1 MRCICFHLS
10 IIEIITKNKTANMEH
25 YTYSY
30 HRLKG
35 SFNSHKQVLFTNL
48 IFTCRSLVCAL
59 LFIFSFN
66 LSFAYAQEV
75 TADIVAKETNIGLLK
90 RAELL
95 IDTDVIMSIELSKK
109 MLSEAE
115 LNADIQL
122 IAQLH
127 NLLGQAYQKNNN
139 VDKSLHHFLES
150 SISYGKL
157 NDTRNQI
164 KSALNC
170 IKILLDE
177 KRYLELNKEI
187 ETTLPITIEYGD
199 DFFIAQVLIT
209 KGDMFYKQKKYNDAN
224 EQYTSAL
231 KYLTDKDKKIQKHL
245 GETYKKL
252 AQSYK
257 RLKNREQTA
266 HFYTKALEVY
276 TSLDDLK
283 LMARTL
289 NTLAEAQRYLDNLV
303 LALDYSTQGLE
314 IHKNIDDPV
323 GFAKASL
330 GAGIIYR
337 HIGLY
342 EKSLRHVR
350 NAYSYYKKVND
361 ELGIAKTANQMGFIY
376 TRLKQYDQAE
386 FFYELTIN
394 LQKGKVDEKTLAS
407 ALREMAVINFES
419 GNYDSAMQFA
429 QKAYT
434 TYKNENLTSYIS
446 VTARIIANIYNGQGN
461 KSKALEYYKES
472 LLLARQTKSPLYE
485 IKSLIPLAVAL
496 MNTDTNEAVNLL
508 KESLAL
514 SAQIDS
520 KLHTLYAYREMRI
533 AEKLRGNIAE
543 SLSYAEKEIALTE
556 ILQNEKEEN
565 EVALEKAHLHSYKM
579 EIELESLKEREKFH
593 QLELAKKN
601 SEIENSGQARVISEL
616 ELAKNKYASI
626 ALALLLAICL
636 ACVLF
641 IYRSFTASKKR
652 NRELDYL
659 AARDPLTDC
668 YNRRILFEVL
678 NRDFSELDQLNE
690 YCILMVDIDYFKSVN
705 DSYGHSIGDSV
716 LCGVAKVLQSCARE
730 DDITARFGGEEFCIV
745 LPGTSQL
752 QAMQI
757 AENMRNKVENT
768 YFDGISVTCS
778 FGVASIKFNAKTPFE
793 LIEQADLA
801 LYEAKSLG
809 RNKVSVW
816 EHSLEEFKLF
826 RSE

>member
-1 MRCICFHLS
+1 
-10 IIEIITKNKTANMEH
+10 MEH

-59 LFIFSFN
+59 LFIVSFN

-342 EKSLRHVR
+342 EKSLKHVR

-361 ELGIAKTANQMGFIY
+361 EL
-376 TRLKQYDQAE
+376 
-386 FFYELTIN
+386 
-394 LQKGKVDEKTLAS
+394 
-407 ALREMAVINFES
+407 
-419 GNYDSAMQFA
+419 
-429 QKAYT
+429 
-434 TYKNENLTSYIS
+434 
-446 VTARIIANIYNGQGN
+446 
-461 KSKALEYYKES
+461 
-472 LLLARQTKSPLYE
+472 
-485 IKSLIPLAVAL
+485 
-496 MNTDTNEAVNLL
+496 
-508 KESLAL
+508 
-514 SAQIDS
+514 
-520 KLHTLYAYREMRI
+520 
-533 AEKLRGNIAE
+533 
-543 SLSYAEKEIALTE
+543 
-556 ILQNEKEEN
+556 
-565 EVALEKAHLHSYKM
+565 
-579 EIELESLKEREKFH
+579 
-593 QLELAKKN
+593 
-601 SEIENSGQARVISEL
+601 
-616 ELAKNKYASI
+616 
-626 ALALLLAICL
+626 
-636 ACVLF
+636 
-641 IYRSFTASKKR
+641 
-652 NRELDYL
+652 
-659 AARDPLTDC
+659 
-668 YNRRILFEVL
+668 
-678 NRDFSELDQLNE
+678 
-690 YCILMVDIDYFKSVN
+690 
-705 DSYGHSIGDSV
+705 
-716 LCGVAKVLQSCARE
+716 
-730 DDITARFGGEEFCIV
+730 V
-745 LPGTSQL
+745 LPKQL
-752 QAMQI
+752 T
-757 AENMRNKVENT
+757 RW
-768 YFDGISVTCS
+768 G
-778 FGVASIKFNAKTPFE
+778 
-793 LIEQADLA
+793 
-801 LYEAKSLG
+801 LYILG
-809 RNKVSVW
+809 
-816 EHSLEEFKLF
+816 
-826 RSE
+826 